1 MNAASNSPIQEG
13 RMIRSAT
20 PEWGN
25 PETSSP
31 ETR

>member
-1 MNAASNSPIQEG
+1 MNAASNNPIQEG
-13 RMIRSAT
+13 SMIRSAN
-20 PEWGN
+20 PGWGN